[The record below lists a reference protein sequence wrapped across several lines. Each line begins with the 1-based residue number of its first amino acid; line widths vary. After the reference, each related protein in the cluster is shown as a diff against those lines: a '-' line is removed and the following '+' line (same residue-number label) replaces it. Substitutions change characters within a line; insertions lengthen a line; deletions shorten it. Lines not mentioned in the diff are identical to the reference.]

1 MKILHSQIIRPCS
14 KDLAGFD
21 RSNSPLYIPTMD
33 QELSRL
39 ELKISLVVEQC
50 ALVRA
55 ENIDLRQQV
64 ASQNDE
70 IKRLKEKLKESG
82 ERLSRVVENLPG

>member
-1 MKILHSQIIRPCS
+1 
-14 KDLAGFD
+14 
-21 RSNSPLYIPTMD
+21 MD

-39 ELKISLVVEQC
+39 ELKISRVVEQC

>member
-1 MKILHSQIIRPCS
+1 
-14 KDLAGFD
+14 
-21 RSNSPLYIPTMD
+21 MD